1 MSTLSTTWD
10 ICLHTWALVQVTF
23 VYRHEM
29 ETTNSTLQ
37 MCYIWF
43 IFCELMCRFVFWN
56 WYLTL
61 LQEENEVNKEQCAT
75 CQNPRQWD
83 IITPPISVSTRC
95 CCFFGFCFFS
105 PRYPWNF
112 QNHKIIVS
120 PHHTTCIV
128 STFLINTFLVQL
140 NVMVCQCVCLYLN
153 VSGHMS
159 TYPQHH
165 HGHPC
170 ENTFL

>member
-1 MSTLSTTWD
+1 MYTLSTTWD
-10 ICLHTWALVQVTF
+10 ICLQTWALVQVTF

-29 ETTNSTLQ
+29 KITNSTLQ

-61 LQEENEVNKEQCAT
+61 LQEQNEVNKEQCVT
-75 CQNPRQWD
+75 CQIPRQWN
-83 IITPPISVSTRC
+83 IITPPISVSTRYC
-95 CCFFGFCFFS
+95 LFLFFFVFFPGTPEIS
-105 PRYPWNF
+105 RII
-112 QNHKIIVS
+112 KISVF

-153 VSGHMS
+153 VSGHKS

>member
-1 MSTLSTTWD
+1 MRWKPQTPHYKCVIFDLY
-10 ICLHTWALVQVTF
+10 F
-23 VYRHEM
+23 V
-29 ETTNSTLQ
+29 SL
-37 MCYIWF
+37 CADLI
-43 IFCELMCRFVFWN
+43 FVFWN

-61 LQEENEVNKEQCAT
+61 LQEQNEVNKEQCVT
-75 CQNPRQWD
+75 CQNPRQWN

-95 CCFFGFCFFS
+95 CFFLFVFCFFFPATPEIS
-105 PRYPWNF
+105 RII
-112 QNHKIIVS
+112 KITVS
-120 PHHTTCIV
+120 PHYTTCIV

-153 VSGHMS
+153 VSGHKS